1 MTEASGSCCIFTAR
15 VPQHRISVYSI
26 TITCHVISIILYLFH
41 IISIACPN
49 LFALATT
56 ASASASADS
65 RQLHTAHI
73 TSILI
78 VITADKIIM
87 FSIHH
92 SHLVK
97 FGFYSV
103 FCAPFIVANA
113 AATLLIDVII
123 VATVPLIVA
132 ADTAVAIVLFTSI
145 FFVRKNKSDT
155 TLFDNG

>member
-1 MTEASGSCCIFTAR
+1 
-15 VPQHRISVYSI
+15 
-26 TITCHVISIILYLFH
+26 
-41 IISIACPN
+41 
-49 LFALATT
+49 
-56 ASASASADS
+56 
-65 RQLHTAHI
+65 
-73 TSILI
+73 
-78 VITADKIIM
+78 M

-97 FGFYSV
+97 IGFYSV